1 MATFKEADRSE
12 KSHGKKSSFHIEN
25 RYNMYLDF
33 LQGSDMT
40 FGKIQEKVIHY
51 EVACL
56 NFPKSK
62 THRHRQKQ
70 KS

>member
-51 EVACL
+51 EVACP

-62 THRHRQKQ
+62 RIGNGRSK